1 MTQVLYASL
10 DQLPSGRRQGALVVT
25 GSLQQNAVSA
35 HKPALET
42 HWTTVAELPTVPPTS
57 GSGAGSACKCSRPQV
72 QRVTVHRAPLDKR
85 RLALGVQVQRLTS

>member
-1 MTQVLYASL
+1 MLVWTSY
-10 DQLPSGRRQGALVVT
+10 PSGRRQGALAVT

-57 GSGAGSACKCSRPQV
+57 
-72 QRVTVHRAPLDKR
+72 L
-85 RLALGVQVQRLTS
+85 VQVHAQPASAADHRCRE